1 MSIVKRNAPS
11 GVFQYE
17 PADRG
22 SVKADDA
29 PKVGD
34 VKFNNAGGIKERIEE
49 MTSDGSRGYSSD
61 DMKYAVAV
69 KQAQDRMA
77 GFEDVDDDRMKQEI
91 DSAFAELEPSVDGRT
106 MRGENTFTDAVGG
119 IKSFLDDV
127 TVGAGNGMDW
137 VFDNTIGNLAGLVG
151 GENLGNTFKDAFD
164 GQDLS
169 VIPDIAA
176 DIGLA
181 MIPGAGIPLVAAKNA
196 IQQADNFAD
205 ALSGRDSVTL
215 ENLDGGERLGRG
227 LEALGSTALSA
238 IPGIGQTRNMG
249 KFGKMVEKSNKAAD
263 DAAKAV
269 DDIAKKVNA
278 RPTEDEY
285 NEIFGAAT
293 FRKPESRISPTQDMR
308 YASASPELSRGSKEL
323 SDLIEKEMRPLNEA
337 RAKADELD
345 ALRIQDLRFRAD
357 PMAAIQRYFDD
368 MKTGAK
374 DAVSKMKGGSKE
386 ERDAVRKRIEEAKEA
401 RDKAKAES
409 GKGSPDHKAGQQL
422 VNEQQAALKK
432 LKIHP
437 ISGTKDLFAAIN
449 PLNNG
454 LADRQ
459 AFRETIGKQVEDAV
473 KADPA
478 NLRERIASIP
488 GKAGSGA
495 KTVGANIATAFPM
508 MAAHEMGQGSSPQDS
523 LTNALMEL
531 SQHPEQLVFA
541 MAPIGVKSKAGRM
554 TGVTGRYGD
563 KLPFAATR
571 AGALGDQM
579 GQMSEEDV
587 EQGWNEDEILR
598 RLDALRLGG

>member
-29 PKVGD
+29 PKAGD

-91 DSAFAELEPSVDGRT
+91 DAAFAELEPSVDGRT

-119 IKSFLDDV
+119 IKNFLDDV

-151 GENLGNTFKDAFD
+151 GDDLGNTFKDAFD

-169 VIPDIAA
+169 IIPDIAA

-196 IQQADNFAD
+196 IQQSDNFAD

-238 IPGIGQTRNMG
+238 IPGIGQTRNIG
-249 KFGKMVEKSNKAAD
+249 KFGKMVDESNKVIDKAVALKTGDKNAFESIVADIKPDDYLSPPSAREASRVFSQRRPDRGMQGPPTPRSVVMSARDKAAKAAD
-263 DAAKAV
+263 
-269 DDIAKKVNA
+269 
-278 RPTEDEY
+278 
-285 NEIFGAAT
+285 EI
-293 FRKPESRISPTQDMR
+293 
-308 YASASPELSRGSKEL
+308 
-323 SDLIEKEMRPLNEA
+323 
-337 RAKADELD
+337 D
-345 ALRIQDLRFRAD
+345 ALNAERMQDLRFRAD
-357 PMAAIQRYFDD
+357 PMAAIRRYFDD
-368 MKTGAK
+368 TKTGTK
-374 DAVSKMKGGSKE
+374 DAMSKIKGGSKE
-386 ERDAVRKRIEEAKEA
+386 EKDAVRKKIEEAKEMRA
-401 RDKAKAES
+401 EAKKES
-409 GKGSPDHKAGQQL
+409 GKGSSDHKAAQQL
-422 VNEQQAALKK
+422 VDEQQAALKK
-432 LKIHP
+432 LQIHP
-437 ISGTKDLFAAIN
+437 ISGTKDLLAAIN

-454 LADRQ
+454 LAQ
-459 AFRETIGKQVEDAV
+459 NESFRKTIGEQLEKAV
-473 KADPA
+473 KPDPK
-478 NLRERIASIP
+478 NLRERISSIP
-488 GKAGSGA
+488 DKAGNA
-495 KTVGANIATAFPM
+495 TKALGANAITAVPM
-508 MAAHEMGQGSSPQDS
+508 MAVHEMGQSSSPQDS
-523 LTNALMEL
+523 MTNALMEL

-554 TGVTGRYGD
+554 TGVKGTNNKKY
-563 KLPFAATR
+563 PFAAVR

-579 GQMSEEDV
+579 DQMSEEDV
-587 EQGWNEDEILR
+587 EQGWNEDEILK
-598 RLDALRLGG
+598 RLEALRLGG